1 MQRPQEGREGCF
13 FFGWRLRFTWTSR
26 ENWGSNVLE
35 RCVFKGKDV
44 GGWVFFDGVGWVVG
58 MFFGILGT

>member
-1 MQRPQEGREGCF
+1 M
-13 FFGWRLRFTWTSR
+13 
-26 ENWGSNVLE
+26 
-35 RCVFKGKDV
+35 FKGKDV